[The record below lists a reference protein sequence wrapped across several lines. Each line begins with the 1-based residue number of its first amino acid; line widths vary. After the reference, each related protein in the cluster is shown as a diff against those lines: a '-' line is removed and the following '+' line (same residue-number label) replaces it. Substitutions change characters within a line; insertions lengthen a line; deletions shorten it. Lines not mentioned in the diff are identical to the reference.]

1 MNAQEQLNTGRA
13 RTAVLALSLAAFC
26 FVTTESLPI
35 GLLRLIADDL
45 DVSPSAVG
53 MLVTA
58 YGIVIAVVSVPLV
71 RMTARMGRRRL
82 LTGVMLLFVVMS
94 AASAA
99 APGYGWL
106 LGARL
111 VTALGQAVF
120 WPVAAVAAAGL
131 FPPELRGR
139 AAAYVFAGGSL
150 AVVLGIPLGT
160 WLGRLA
166 GWRASFAALGA
177 LCVLSLAAV
186 AVLLP
191 RGGGD
196 GEHAVPATRPDPR
209 RFRLLLVTVTLAI
222 GGVFACFTYITEFL
236 TGVSG
241 FPGSAISPLL
251 LANGAADITGL
262 VIAGIVVDRGPRALL
277 GAAAGVLAGG
287 MLLLFAFGTAAVPA
301 VGGLVLLGL
310 GLPAFVTA
318 MQARAMESAPGNTD
332 VASAW
337 TASAFNVGI
346 AGGALLGGAML
357 PLTGVRGTALA
368 GGALAAAA
376 IAVVVLERPSRT
388 AVRPPPAAASIEPAL
403 TRFDADGTVRGQDH

>member
-1 MNAQEQLNTGRA
+1 MSAARA

-26 FVTTESLPI
+26 FVSSESLPI
-35 GLLRLIADDL
+35 GLLGLIADDL
-45 DVSPSAVG
+45 DASPSAVG
-53 MLVTA
+53 MLVTG

-71 RMTARMGRRRL
+71 RMTSRMGRRRL

-94 AASAA
+94 FAAAA
-99 APGYGWL
+99 APGYGTL
-106 LGARL
+106 LGTRL
-111 VTALGQAVF
+111 VTALSQAVF

-131 FPPELRGR
+131 FPPERRGR

-150 AVVLGIPLGT
+150 AVVLGVPLGT
-160 WLGRLA
+160 WLGRAA

-177 LCVLSLAAV
+177 LCLLSLAAV
-186 AVLLP
+186 AALLP
-191 RGGGD
+191 GGSTG
-196 GEHAVPATRPDPR
+196 GAGTVPATRPDAR
-209 RFRLLLVTVTLAI
+209 RFVLLMAAVMLAV

-241 FPGSAISPLL
+241 FPDAAISPLL
-251 LANGAADITGL
+251 LANGVADITGL
-262 VIAGIVVDRGPRALL
+262 LIAGLVVDRGPRALL
-277 GAAAGVLAGG
+277 GAATGVLAAG

-318 MQARAMESAPGNTD
+318 MQARVLESAPGDTD

-346 AGGALLGGAML
+346 AGGALLGGALL
-357 PLTGVRGTALA
+357 PVTGVRGTALA
-368 GGALAAAA
+368 GGLLAAAA
-376 IAVVVLERPSRT
+376 LAVIAADGPPRRR
-388 AVRPPPAAASIEPAL
+388 VRPPPPRLASSPL
-403 TRFDADGTVRGQDH
+403 

>member
-1 MNAQEQLNTGRA
+1 MNTGRA

-94 AASAA
+94 GASAA

-111 VTALGQAVF
+111 VTALAQAVF

-160 WLGRLA
+160 WLGGLA
-166 GWRASFAALGA
+166 GWRASFAALGG

-196 GEHAVPATRPDPR
+196 GELAVPATRPDRR
-209 RFRLLLVTVTLAI
+209 RFRLLLATVMLAV
-222 GGVFACFTYITEFL
+222 GGVFTCFTYIAEFL

-262 VIAGIVVDRGPRALL
+262 AIAGIVVDRGPRALL
-277 GAAAGVLAGG
+277 GAASGVLAGG

-318 MQARAMESAPGNTD
+318 MQARVMESAPGDTN
-332 VASAW
+332 VASAG
-337 TASAFNVGI
+337 TAAAFNVGI
-346 AGGALLGGAML
+346 AGGALLGGTML

-368 GGALAAAA
+368 GGVLAAAA
-376 IAVVVLERPSRT
+376 IAVIGLERPPRR

-403 TRFDADGTVRGQDH
+403 KRFDPDGTVRGQDH